1 MYSSSALFFFR
12 FGESSLA
19 QQVAMSVGAA
29 VFATQTEET
38 MGKPPFKTLYALARA
53 LQSYQEDPSGAL
65 WQDVEAAQLSMC
77 DQWSA
82 KHHNEPLSLRY
93 RYCGLLSLVDFVRTV
108 RGGRPVIER
117 ALEGFGAI
125 YLVEQ
130 RIFQLLTEKFQLQF
144 VPERE

>member
-38 MGKPPFKTLYALARA
+38 MGKPAFKTLYTLGRA
-53 LQSYQEDPSGAL
+53 LQSYQAAPSDVL

-77 DQWSA
+77 ERWSSTY
-82 KHHNEPLSLRY
+82 HNEPLSLRY

-108 RGGRPVIER
+108 RGGSPVVKR
-117 ALEGFGAI
+117 ALEGVGAI
-125 YLVEQ
+125 AMVEQ
-130 RIFQLLTEKFQLQF
+130 RLFQLLTEKFKLQF
-144 VPERE
+144 VAEKE